1 MSYDYFN
8 LCTDDQIRN
17 VPGYYKN
24 IDDVLLSA
32 DNMGMLEERME
43 KMLEVCLRKNMKLH
57 EMDKLGVKLGRSS
70 SYNPQSKGGAERV
83 CKSIREVL
91 EKKEAKGLTSWNSVS
106 FQSQQHCATRGQ
118 RICSREI
125 PKEEPKNTPTRHN
138 E

>member
-70 SYNPQSKGGAERV
+70 SYNPQSKGGTERV

-91 EKKEAKGLTSWNSVS
+91 EKKGGKRTDQLELSEFSKSTALCNQGADDL
-106 FQSQQHCATRGQ
+106 QQRDSTRVAQ
-118 RICSREI
+118 KHSYQAQ
-125 PKEEPKNTPTRHN
+125 
-138 E
+138 